1 MLIDLQNFLIPG
13 MESVVQKIVEE
24 KDTASHYGSGNL
36 GHLIATPA
44 FVSMIIE
51 ASVNAVEHRLPPGLI
66 TVGRHMEFTHDKPT
80 CLGMTIRIKSTLKK
94 IDGDKMLFEI
104 AASDNAGV
112 IGFGTHERMVV
123 NREILFEK
131 ANNRLLNK

>member
-1 MLIDLQNFLIPG
+1 MVIDLQNFLITG
-13 MESVVQKIVEE
+13 MNSVVQKIVEE
-24 KDTASHYGSGNL
+24 KDTACHFGSSKL

-51 ASVNAVEHRLPPGLI
+51 ASVNAVEDRLPPGLV

-80 CLGMTIRIKSTLKK
+80 CLGMTIRVQSTLKK
-94 IDGDKMLFEI
+94 IDGNRMFFEI
-104 AASDNAGV
+104 AASDNAGE
-112 IGFGTHERMVV
+112 IGYGTHERAVV
-123 NREILFEK
+123 DREILFER